1 MDVVEMDKEIE
12 NRAGMSVEEIFSQYG
27 EEHFRQLETE
37 LLEEL
42 QSREHIVISCG
53 GGIVLREENID
64 KLKKQ
69 GKVVLLTASAEVIL
83 ERVKENGERPL
94 LKGNKNIEWICKMME
109 ERADKYAEVADVT
122 VNTDGKTVL
131 QICEEM
137 IQKLEER

>member
-1 MDVVEMDKEIE
+1 ME
-12 NRAGMSVEEIFSQYG
+12 AIFSQYG

-94 LKGNKNIEWICKMME
+94 LKGNKNIEWICKMLE
-109 ERADKYAEVADVT
+109 ERADKYAKAADVT